1 MVRSYKSSLLS
12 PRQRK
17 GGKSYIHDRYNSGY
31 QVPNVHA
38 GLRRPSRSYELTKFQ
53 EKEEKIMH
61 PRYLILT
68 MMVGSSMGK
77 EDGLA
82 HNRIVI
88 PKYSKDEINIKKKNI
103 IL

>member
-1 MVRSYKSSLLS
+1 MISKYQTSM
-12 PRQRK
+12 PDY
-17 GGKSYIHDRYNSGY
+17 GGLVKLTTNKIHN
-31 QVPNVHA
+31 
-38 GLRRPSRSYELTKFQ
+38 PSRTYQLTKFQ